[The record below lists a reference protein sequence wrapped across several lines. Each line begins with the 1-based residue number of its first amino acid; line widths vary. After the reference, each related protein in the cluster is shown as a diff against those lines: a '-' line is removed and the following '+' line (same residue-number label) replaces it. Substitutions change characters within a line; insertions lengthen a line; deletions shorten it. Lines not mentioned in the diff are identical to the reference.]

1 MSSEKEAAA
10 RGARDSYNELAAA
23 IYVELVGRAFLR
35 VENAATIKPEP
46 GVLAAL
52 SYELA
57 DAFKKV
63 ERVKNAAA
71 GPQNVGYDVKQLDL
85 GTLK

>member
-1 MSSEKEAAA
+1 MSSIKAVTA
-10 RGARDSYNELAAA
+10 RSPSDELAAA

-46 GVLAAL
+46 KVLVALSFELAA
-52 SYELA
+52 E
-57 DAFKKV
+57 FEKV
-63 ERVKNAAA
+63 EKVHRAAA
-71 GPQNVGYDVKQLDL
+71 GPQNVGYDVKLMDL